1 MATTKGARNRQIE
14 ESQQKAIVQ
23 KVAGMT
29 IESVTADLNKT
40 QLAIQKELAS
50 LGTAIGEQ
58 FAIYDNLVKAIQIK
72 QDELTN
78 LHQIQVTATT
88 LDDLQ
93 AQIEQ
98 TREEEKQRIQD
109 FDNQWEQRE
118 NDRETAWSRRETE
131 YQYHIDQQHRQQED
145 QFQQT
150 LTTKRREEATRIEDM
165 EKQWKT
171 REEALKARE
180 QEYTTLKEQVA
191 TFPTQMEKAVKDAEG
206 RTRGMVSG
214 QYEHQMQLLKAEHKG
229 QLELANAK
237 TAAMESTITQLRSQI
252 ENLEA
257 QLTKARE
264 DAKEV
269 AQAAFNSVSGQAA
282 LNAVQQANANRD
294 MPTKQR

>member
-165 EKQWKT
+165 EKRPSRRGNRNIPPSRSRWRPSRPRWRKQSRMRKAAP
-171 REEALKARE
+171 EAWS
-180 QEYTTLKEQVA
+180 VA
-191 TFPTQMEKAVKDAEG
+191 NTSI
-206 RTRGMVSG
+206 RCS
-214 QYEHQMQLLKAEHKG
+214 
-229 QLELANAK
+229 
-237 TAAMESTITQLRSQI
+237 S
-252 ENLEA
+252 
-257 QLTKARE
+257 
-264 DAKEV
+264 
-269 AQAAFNSVSGQAA
+269 
-282 LNAVQQANANRD
+282 
-294 MPTKQR
+294 